1 MTNNTLDYLN
11 FQNNV
16 ITLFYSLTVSIL
28 CIAGLYYESISYMPY
43 ITFLSIL
50 FLVFTTLQYFH
61 TIDNI
66 FIIHHL
72 STMYL
77 ILYVYFS
84 NDSSLILLSYIF
96 YLSHITGVFSS
107 IKYICKSNVLQYKEL
122 QCYQSIQ
129 FINNFSNN
137 KQIQIIN
144 ENLFIIS
151 FAVVR
156 VFLFAP
162 YSYIYVHKNF
172 GKINFLFVICILILN
187 ILQIYWFSRIV
198 EKTYNKILNEQS

>member
-11 FQNNV
+11 FRNNV

-43 ITFLSIL
+43 VTFLSIL
-50 FLVFTTLQYFH
+50 FLVFTTLEYFN

-72 STMYL
+72 SILY
-77 ILYVYFS
+77 IFLYVYFS
-84 NDSSLILLSYIF
+84 NDSSLILLSYKF

-107 IKYICKSNVLQYKEL
+107 IKYICKSNVL
-122 QCYQSIQ
+122 QSIQ

-144 ENLFIIS
+144 ENLFIVS

-156 VFLFAP
+156 VFISVP
-162 YSYIYVHKNF
+162 QSTIYIFNNF
-172 GKINFLFVICILILN
+172 GKINLLFVICILILN

-198 EKTYNKILNEQS
+198 EKTYDKILNEQS

>member
-11 FQNNV
+11 FRNNV

-28 CIAGLYYESISYMPY
+28 CIAGLYYESISYIPY

-50 FLVFTTLQYFH
+50 FLVFTTLEYYH

-72 STMYL
+72 STLY
-77 ILYVYFS
+77 IFLYVYFS
-84 NDSSLILLSYIF
+84 NDSSLILLSYKF

-107 IKYICKSNVLQYKEL
+107 IKYICKSNVL
-122 QCYQSIQ
+122 QSIQ

-144 ENLFIIS
+144 ENLFIVS

-156 VFLFAP
+156 VFISVP
-162 YSYIYVHKNF
+162 QSTIYIFNNF
-172 GKINFLFVICILILN
+172 GKINLLFVICILILN
-187 ILQIYWFSRIV
+187 ILQIYWVSRIV

>member
-11 FQNNV
+11 FRNNV
-16 ITLFYSLTVSIL
+16 ITLFYSLAVSIL

-72 STMYL
+72 SILY
-77 ILYVYFS
+77 IFLYVYFS
-84 NDSSLILLSYIF
+84 NDSSLILLSYKF
-96 YLSHITGVFSS
+96 YLSHITGIFSS
-107 IKYICKSNVLQYKEL
+107 IKYICKSNVL
-122 QCYQSIQ
+122 QSIQ

-144 ENLFIIS
+144 ENLFIVS

-156 VFLFAP
+156 VFISVP
-162 YSYIYVHKNF
+162 QSTIYIFNNF
-172 GKINFLFVICILILN
+172 GKINLLFVICILILN
-187 ILQIYWFSRIV
+187 ILQIYWFSRII

>member
-11 FQNNV
+11 FRNNV
-16 ITLFYSLTVSIL
+16 ITLFYSLAVSIL

-50 FLVFTTLQYFH
+50 FLVFTTLEYYH

-72 STMYL
+72 SILY
-77 ILYVYFS
+77 IFLYVYFS
-84 NDSSLILLSYIF
+84 NDSSLILLSYKF

-107 IKYICKSNVLQYKEL
+107 IKYICKSNVL
-122 QCYQSIQ
+122 QSIQ

-144 ENLFIIS
+144 ENLFIVS

-156 VFLFAP
+156 VFISVP
-162 YSYIYVHKNF
+162 QSTIYIFNNF
-172 GKINFLFVICILILN
+172 GKINLLFVICILILN